1 MAKKDVKEF
10 VNDLLD
16 GSVNGSSIENFES
29 VQTALDA
36 INANYEFT
44 DEELHA
50 ELRLQKDRL
59 EQSIGF
65 ELTPEQLEALCGGK
79 QKVTLDGGGLSGAAA
94 GGIAAG
100 VTGGVVGGA
109 AIGATLAVI
118 LIGYIK

>member
-1 MAKKDVKEF
+1 MTKKDVKEF
-10 VNDLLD
+10 FNDLLD
-16 GSVNGSSIENFES
+16 GSVYGPSIENFDS
-29 VQTALDA
+29 VQKALDA

-50 ELRLQKDRL
+50 ELRLQKNRL

-109 AIGATLAVI
+109 ALGTVLALFVI
-118 LIGYIK
+118 AAK

>member
-10 VNDLLD
+10 FNDLLD
-16 GSVNGSSIENFES
+16 GSVYGPSIENFDS
-29 VQTALDA
+29 VQKALDA

-50 ELRLQKDRL
+50 ELRLQKNRL

-79 QKVTLDGGGLSGAAA
+79 QKVTLDAGGLSGAAA

-109 AIGATLAVI
+109 ALGTVLALFVI
-118 LIGYIK
+118 AAK